1 MFEGLKTEMEYGKM
15 IGQKY
20 GLRKGLHVYTEE
32 HGFSS
37 ALGIVTALGV
47 TLIGLYI
54 IAIVVGNLGT
64 QVSDGSIKL
73 SSAWNTTLTN
83 VDSGARSSFQIANIL
98 PIAVVGVGVMAI
110 VIGAFSMQN

>member
-1 MFEGLKTEMEYGKM
+1 MFEGLKLEMEYGKM
-15 IGQKY
+15 VGQKY
-20 GLRKGLHVYTEE
+20 GLRKGLKVYSDE

-73 SSAWNTTLTN
+73 SGAWNTTLTN
-83 VDSGARSSFQIANIL
+83 VDTGARSSFQIANIL

-110 VIGAFSMQN
+110 VIGAFASQN

>member
-1 MFEGLKTEMEYGKM
+1 MAIRSEFEYGKM
-15 IGQKY
+15 LGREH
-20 GLRKGLHVYTEE
+20 GLVKGLKVYSNEK
-32 HGFSS
+32 GFTS

-47 TLIGLYI
+47 VLIGLYI
-54 IAIVVGNLGT
+54 ISIVVGNLGT

-98 PIAVVGVGVMAI
+98 PIAIVGVGVMSI
-110 VIGAFSMQN
+110 VIGAFSLQ